1 MAATGSLASRYDA
14 ALLDLDGTVYEG
26 GRPVHGAL
34 ESLRESGLPMKFI
47 TNNASRSPV
56 AVSDQ
61 LASMGYDCTPEDV
74 LTSAQVGV
82 TLLAETVEPGAKI
95 LVLGAES
102 FRELVTDAG
111 YVVVDNADFAPA
123 AVIQGHNPETGWAQL
138 SEAALAIQRGATYV
152 ASNLD
157 TTLPMER
164 GFLVGNGSM
173 VAAVV
178 SATGVTPRSA
188 GKPEPAM
195 FHVAAEA
202 SGSTRPLAIG
212 DRLNTDIRGGNNAEM
227 DTLMVVTGV
236 SGHLDAL
243 RAEPAERPTLIGKDM
258 TALLAPAERSRP
270 GAQAG
275 FTASLDGMQVT
286 IAGGTE
292 QDGTTDAAQ
301 AAVDALLTAAEVVW
315 NAFPDRAADDLL
327 VVAGSPQ
334 AEAALAAWR

>member
-1 MAATGSLASRYDA
+1 MAAPGSLASHYDS

-26 GRPVHGAL
+26 GRPVPGAL
-34 ESLRESGLPMKFI
+34 EALRDAGLPMKFI

-61 LASMGYDCTPEDV
+61 LVGMGYDCVPDDV

-82 TLLAETVEPGAKI
+82 SLLAETVEPGAKV
-95 LVLGAES
+95 LVLGADS
-102 FRELVTDAG
+102 FRELVTDGG
-111 YVVVDNADFAPA
+111 YVVVDSADDAPA
-123 AVIQGHNPETGWAQL
+123 AVIQGHNPQTGWAQL

-178 SATGVTPRSA
+178 SATGVTPLSA

-195 FHVAAEA
+195 FHVAAKA
-202 SGSTRPLAIG
+202 AGSERPLAIG
-212 DRLNTDIRGGNNAEM
+212 DRLNTDIRGGNNAGM

-236 SGHLDAL
+236 SGHRDAL
-243 RAEPAERPTLIGKDM
+243 TAVPEERPSLIGADM
-258 TALLAPAERSRP
+258 SALQAPAEQSAP

-275 FTASLDGMQVT
+275 FTASL
-286 IAGGTE
+286 E
-292 QDGTTDAAQ
+292 GTTLTLSGGEADLAPAQ
-301 AAVDALLTAAEVVW
+301 AAVAALLTAAEIVW
-315 NAFPDRAADDLL
+315 AAYPDSAADDIEI
-327 VVAGSPQ
+327 VAASPQ
-334 AEAALAAWR
+334 AQSALDNWR

>member
-1 MAATGSLASRYDA
+1 MAAPGSLASRYDS

-26 GRPVHGAL
+26 GRPVPGAL
-34 ESLRESGLPMKFI
+34 EALRDAGLPMKFI

-61 LASMGYDCTPEDV
+61 LAAMGYDCVPDDV

-82 TLLAETVEPGAKI
+82 SLLSETVEPGSKV
-95 LVLGAES
+95 LVLGADS
-102 FRELVTDAG
+102 FRELVTDGG
-111 YVVVDNADFAPA
+111 YVVVDSADDAPA
-123 AVIQGHNPETGWAQL
+123 AVIQGHNPQTGWAQL

-202 SGSTRPLAIG
+202 AGSERPLAIG
-212 DRLNTDIRGGNNAEM
+212 DRLNTDIRGGNNAGM

-236 SGHLDAL
+236 SGHRDAL
-243 RAEPAERPTLIGKDM
+243 IAVPEERPTLIGADM
-258 TALLAPAERSRP
+258 SALQAPAEQATP

-275 FTASLDGMQVT
+275 FSASLNGKTLTLTGGMDGQVP
-286 IAGGTE
+286 
-292 QDGTTDAAQ
+292 AQ
-301 AAVDALLTAAEVVW
+301 AAVAALLTAAEIIW
-315 NAFPDRAADDLL
+315 ADYPDTAAEDIE
-327 VVAGSPQ
+327 VVAASSQ
-334 AEAALAAWR
+334 AQAALDSWR